1 MATPIQEISDL
12 WLDLKNQFY
21 AGTRTHYWTP
31 EQYNRFMDL
40 ISDGLYTKLTGDEAR
55 RTIPQ
60 VVDFTRA
67 LMTFNEETGN
77 YEKDRFM
84 VPLLRIIAKGVYN
97 Y

>member
-40 ISDGLYTKLTGDEAR
+40 ISDGLYTKLTGDEAQHGTLQR
-55 RTIPQ
+55 SRHPHPDPLPQ
-60 VVDFTRA
+60 AGEGADP
-67 LMTFNEETGN
+67 
-77 YEKDRFM
+77 
-84 VPLLRIIAKGVYN
+84 PLPR
-97 Y
+97 